1 MNRKQQKDM
10 KMWRFLSVFVAA
22 LTFCAPAAAKDMSFF
37 TLAGGDV
44 GGNYFAT
51 ARAICAEVNRA
62 MKGEIR
68 CSPEATPGSVYNLDG
83 LAAGQIDF
91 AIVQSDWLSAAR
103 DGKGVFAASGPMPDL
118 RGVMPL
124 YQEQITLIAGKDT
137 PISGPADLA
146 GARVDLGSAASGRRA
161 TAENLLAQ
169 IDMTP
174 AQFSQLSELSVGS
187 AIDELCAGRIDAVIL
202 VTGHPDFFVR
212 RAIGECQARL
222 IPFASAGHAEQI
234 ESAGLY
240 IRSVIPAGTYGAAV
254 PAIPTFAVTAT
265 LVTRLAKVESRD
277 PRVAAIVNTVR
288 AAQTALSR
296 KLPVLAN
303 LNARAVW
310 PKTLG
315 VEAHPDVTAVK

>member
-1 MNRKQQKDM
+1 MQ
-10 KMWRFLSVFVAA
+10 RFLLA
-22 LTFCAPAAAKDMSFF
+22 LLLGLCLSQPASAKDMSFF

-62 MKGEIR
+62 MKGEMR

-91 AIVQSDWLSAAR
+91 AIVQSDWLAAAR
-103 DGKGVFAASGPMPDL
+103 DGKGVFAAAGPMPDL

-124 YQEQITLIAGKDT
+124 YQEQITLIAGKDASM
-137 PISGPADLA
+137 SGPAGLV

-169 IDMTP
+169 INITP
-174 AQFSQLSELSVGS
+174 AMFSQLSELSVGS

-222 IPFASAGHAEQI
+222 IPFASADHAAQI

-240 IRSVIPAGTYGAAV
+240 TRSVIPAGAYGAAV

-265 LVTRLAKVESRD
+265 LVTRLAKLEGRD
-277 PRVAAIVNTVR
+277 PRVAAIVTTIR

-296 KLPVLAN
+296 RLPVLAN
-303 LNARAVW
+303 LNASAVW
-310 PKTLG
+310 PKALG
-315 VEAHPDVTAVK
+315 VEAHPDVPAAVK